1 MIVAISAARFH
12 LDFEPARHTLSPVH
26 EAQSVRTGLKV
37 AGMRGATG
45 STAEGTPRST
55 GVC

>member
-12 LDFEPARHTLSPVH
+12 RDFEPARHTLSPMRG
-26 EAQSVRTGLKV
+26 AQRVRTGLKV
-37 AGMRGATG
+37 EGMRGATG
-45 STAEGTPRST
+45 STAEGTHRST